1 MTMAQIRKA
10 GYEITRGDYQGT
22 NDNNARR
29 WYVQPINGPVDRRG
43 RGYATRKAAE
53 NALLYILFLESLIN

>member
-29 WYVQPINGPVDRRG
+29 WYVQPISGPVDRRG
-43 RGYATRKAAE
+43 RGFATRREARF
-53 NALLYILFLESLIN
+53 ALEDLLSLTEA